1 MKMTPFF
8 VAWKLWKVGLLSLC
22 CATVQAKERRCS
34 GLLSWEAQR
43 REYSSGRFSQL
54 FKVKTPPLPSS
65 AIEKWFCS
73 SPALI
78 LGKFLYVTWQ
88 REEPP
93 AEQHSVCFNHSGSFI
108 IGSGVLQK
116 LQPAK
121 IYIYWLCSLQ
131 KFSSNNPK
139 NQIRQTRFFKLGI
152 SKFKY
157 W

>member
-93 AEQHSVCFNHSGSFI
+93 AEQHSVCLNHSGYFI
-108 IGSGVLQK
+108 IGSDLLKQRWNKTQK
-116 LQPAK
+116 NWVQDRSKMLLRLLTLK
-121 IYIYWLCSLQ
+121 NSLS
-131 KFSSNNPK
+131 F
-139 NQIRQTRFFKLGI
+139 
-152 SKFKY
+152 
-157 W
+157 